1 MPYSATGSPYDWG
14 MITYLFL
21 CSQKTELR
29 MKVETI
35 LMADYRAYD
44 ETI

>member
-21 CSQKTELR
+21 CSQKTELLIR
-29 MKVETI
+29 IESFYMVV
-35 LMADYRAYD
+35 YRVYD
-44 ETI
+44 ETK